1 VAVLVA
7 IDRLAARAGP
17 GAVDTLQRPHGRP
30 MPNPLEVEN
39 ARLCRRAERAK
50 VELEKARR

>member
-1 VAVLVA
+1 
-7 IDRLAARAGP
+7 
-17 GAVDTLQRPHGRP
+17 